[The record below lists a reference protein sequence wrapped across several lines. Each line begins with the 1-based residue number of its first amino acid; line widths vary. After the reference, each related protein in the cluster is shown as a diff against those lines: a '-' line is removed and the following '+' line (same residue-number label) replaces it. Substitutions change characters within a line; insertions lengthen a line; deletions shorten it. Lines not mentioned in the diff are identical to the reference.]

1 MVQLLVNIDDEG
13 MAQIGGR
20 SIDPANIT
28 KEELASVLTSPK
40 NSGVTVHEVMRGQTV
55 VLRGAAKPTAAC
67 LAVNGVLAG
76 ETGLEAGGRAAVG
89 MEAFQQNAGMP
100 DGTTGWSDPKKAM
113 RKPMLWSTKSAMR
126 KMERAK
132 ARQEAGR
139 GEVPYTGVAN
149 AAQSAAVAL
158 DQGLA
163 ERQAKRYKALMKMRD
178 LWDSDNVDLEKIDG
192 VEYQKAMRA
201 EW

>member
-13 MAQIGGR
+13 MAEIGGR

-28 KEELASVLTSPK
+28 KEELASVLTSSK
-40 NSGVTVHEVMRGQTV
+40 NSGVTVRGVMRGQTV
-55 VLRGAAKPTAAC
+55 VLRGAAKPTAAF

-76 ETGLEAGGRAAVG
+76 GTGLEAGGRAAGG
-89 MEAFQQNAGMP
+89 MEAFQQNPGMP
-100 DGTTGWSDPKKAM
+100 DWTTGWNDSKKAM
-113 RKPMLWSTKSAMR
+113 RKPMLWTTKSAMR

-132 ARQEAGR
+132 ARQEVAR
-139 GEVPYTGVAN
+139 DEVPYTGVAN
-149 AAQSAAVAL
+149 AAQPAAMAL
-158 DQGLA
+158 DPDLA

-178 LWDSDNVDLEKIDG
+178 LWDSGNVNLEKIDG